1 MVVDDGSI
9 GMQCGLGIHRKPQN
23 SEHTHIHA
31 RKTQLNP
38 SYRASY
44 SWFHLVLVSASLWHS
59 QLCPELLFS
68 RIFRIS
74 TCMCA
79 GARVRVRI
87 FFFVFFF
94 KDIIQVSIRMT
105 LFIFRLVVSF
115 IWFSL
120 WARDKS
126 SWKCLI
132 SFYKR
137 RHMSSAH
144 THRHAQTHRSN
155 FQ

>member
-59 QLCPELLFS
+59 QLCPELPFS

-87 FFFVFFF
+87 FFFVFFL
-94 KDIIQVSIRMT
+94 KILYKLAYEWHY
-105 LFIFRLVVSF
+105 LFSDSLFRSF
-115 IWFSL
+115 DFLSERGTNPAESAWFHFTKGDT
-120 WARDKS
+120 WAQH
-126 SWKCLI
+126 I
-132 SFYKR
+132 
-137 RHMSSAH
+137 
-144 THRHAQTHRSN
+144 HRHAQTHRSN